1 MQAGLTI
8 LNQVFIMFLLILTGY
23 ACHRLG
29 LISARANK
37 QLANLLI
44 TVITAALI
52 IDTYQTDFN
61 PETAR
66 NLLISFVLSFGIIL
80 LGVAVSLLMKIKGTG
95 RTAATER
102 FGVIYSN
109 SAYMG
114 IPLLLATVGPTGVF
128 YSSAFMIA
136 FNVMSWAQGVT
147 MLTGKGSVRQVLRAL
162 LTPVTFSILIS
173 LPLFFF
179 QIRLPAPVG
188 DAVGYIASLLTP
200 LSMLVSGV
208 FIAQTNLIKAFTSLR
223 VYAVSA
229 LRLLV
234 VPLITLLVLWALPV
248 DGELKTTMLI
258 LSAAPCA
265 TGTMLFASRF
275 GGDVQRASGVFAVST
290 LFSIISMPL
299 LITIAGQIW

>member
-8 LNQVFIMFLLILTGY
+8 LNQVFIMLLLILTGY
-23 ACHRLG
+23 FCHRLG

-44 TVITAALI
+44 TIVTAALI
-52 IDTYQTDFN
+52 IDTYQTDFD
-61 PETAR
+61 PAAAR
-66 NLLISFVLSFGIIL
+66 NLLISFALSFGIL
-80 LGVAVSLLMKIKGTG
+80 FLGVVVSLLMKRKGSEYSVP
-95 RTAATER
+95 TER

-128 YSSAFMIA
+128 YSSAFMVA
-136 FNVMSWAQGVT
+136 FNVMTWAQGAT
-147 MLTGKGSVRQVLRAL
+147 MLTGQRSLRQVLRAL
-162 LTPVTFSILIS
+162 VTPVTFSILIS
-173 LPLFFF
+173 LPMFFF
-179 QIRLPAPVG
+179 RIRLPQPVG
-188 DAVGYIASLLTP
+188 DAIGYLASLLTP

-208 FIAQTNLIKAFTSLR
+208 FIAQTNLVQAFTSLR

-234 VPLITLLVLWALPV
+234 IPAITLFALWVLPI
-248 DGELKTTMLI
+248 DGDLKLTMLI

-290 LFSIISMPL
+290 LLSIVTMPL
-299 LITIAGQIW
+299 LIIVAEAIW